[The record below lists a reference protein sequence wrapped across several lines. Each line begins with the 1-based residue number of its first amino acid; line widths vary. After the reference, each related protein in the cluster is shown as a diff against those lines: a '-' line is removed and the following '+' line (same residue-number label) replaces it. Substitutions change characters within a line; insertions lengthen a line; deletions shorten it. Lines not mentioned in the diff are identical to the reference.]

1 MGNGRKKHLNETKL
15 VKPHCIL
22 TCGFR

>member
-15 VKPHCIL
+15 VKPHCIS
-22 TCGFR
+22 TCGCR